1 MNKPLDVSTGKMA
14 ALFMIVIISL
24 VFSGCTMVGD
34 VIPVQNRI
42 LFTEKGGGQGTYND
56 DQLTLDYSYSLDDR
70 KMSLDGQVTSVWQ
83 FDSVDVSLLFFDAG
97 GSVLQE
103 TVVYY
108 SGYRESLTPSSA
120 TDSTFRTMLVV
131 PRGAVGISF
140 SMTDMARE
148 GKQI

>member
-1 MNKPLDVSTGKMA
+1 MKKPLD
-14 ALFMIVIISL
+14 
-24 VFSGCTMVGD
+24 
-34 VIPVQNRI
+34 
-42 LFTEKGGGQGTYND
+42 GQD
-56 DQLTLDYSYSLDDR
+56 
-70 KMSLDGQVTSVWQ
+70 TSEWM

-103 TVVYY
+103 KVVYY

-140 SMTDMARE
+140 SLTEMARE